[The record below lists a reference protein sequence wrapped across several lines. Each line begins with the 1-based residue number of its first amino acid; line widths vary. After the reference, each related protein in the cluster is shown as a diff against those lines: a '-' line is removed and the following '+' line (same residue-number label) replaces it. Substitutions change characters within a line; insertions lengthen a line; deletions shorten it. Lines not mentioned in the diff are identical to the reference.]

1 MLMETPQ
8 PRTPDESKSGRGSA
22 GLRSPNQSVTAP
34 SGALAA
40 LVRSVLV
47 MASLGVAA
55 VAEGADPPGF
65 RRLAPGVLTVI
76 PPDTTTDD
84 ALQRADLL
92 EITQGQA
99 TLAWVPQMAAANTT
113 FVERGLGR
121 EYPRDIWCL
130 EFAFKAPRMLDVD
143 VPAAEARMQRKRIW
157 YLLYR
162 VKNLG
167 GRRLLMADGD
177 GGEADPAKRR
187 PETFAAP
194 FRFFPHF
201 VLETLEPV
209 ANGEGLASYRAY
221 LDRLVPSAMKAIRLR
236 EDPSRRLLDS
246 VEMSATEM
254 QPGEERWGVA
264 IWEDVDPRIDFFSIY
279 VRGLTNAIRW
289 RQRPG
294 SEIKPQDAPGSHI
307 DETLES
313 LRLDFWRPGDDRDGG
328 DREMSVGYAGMFE
341 RMTLGGRL
349 LTTVGWPR
357 YAKAQPLAGLD
368 ALGLAWTDLL
378 EPDADGGGPSL
389 IPLETVLRTAGGL
402 AAPADPIRMLRE
414 LFGDLG
420 VASIEELAA
429 AAAGPV
435 EGSLDARRRAAL
447 EPIGLTPEAVA
458 REPLTSLATI
468 VRLLESKPDAAT
480 RRAAAAEIFGAA
492 GRRIDWLADAVA
504 RARSL
509 ATLRAIDANTAT
521 IAAGDALAAFEA
533 ARPAIDGLDEDDGK
547 RLVEMLD
554 DQDARRERIA
564 SLDAEAGAQAVAGLV
579 LQGLFGAR
587 GPQMYAA
594 AVTVHEGVDHAWV
607 FRYETGGAR

>member
-1 MLMETPQ
+1 
-8 PRTPDESKSGRGSA
+8 
-22 GLRSPNQSVTAP
+22 
-34 SGALAA
+34 
-40 LVRSVLV
+40 
-47 MASLGVAA
+47 
-55 VAEGADPPGF
+55 
-65 RRLAPGVLTVI
+65 
-76 PPDTTTDD
+76 
-84 ALQRADLL
+84 
-92 EITQGQA
+92 
-99 TLAWVPQMAAANTT
+99 
-113 FVERGLGR
+113 
-121 EYPRDIWCL
+121 
-130 EFAFKAPRMLDVD
+130 
-143 VPAAEARMQRKRIW
+143 
-157 YLLYR
+157 
-162 VKNLG
+162 
-167 GRRLLMADGD
+167 
-177 GGEADPAKRR
+177 
-187 PETFAAP
+187 
-194 FRFFPHF
+194 
-201 VLETLEPV
+201 
-209 ANGEGLASYRAY
+209 
-221 LDRLVPSAMKAIRLR
+221 
-236 EDPSRRLLDS
+236 
-246 VEMSATEM
+246 
-254 QPGEERWGVA
+254 
-264 IWEDVDPRIDFFSIY
+264 
-279 VRGLTNAIRW
+279 
-289 RQRPG
+289 
-294 SEIKPQDAPGSHI
+294 
-307 DETLES
+307 
-313 LRLDFWRPGDDRDGG
+313 
-328 DREMSVGYAGMFE
+328 MFE

-349 LTTVGWPR
+349 LATVGWPR
-357 YAKAQPLAGLD
+357 YAKARPLAGLD

-378 EPDADGGGPSL
+378 EPDAGGGGPSL

-402 AAPADPIRMLRE
+402 AAPADPILVLRE

-468 VRLLESKPDAAT
+468 IRLLESKPDAAT

-504 RARSL
+504 RARGL

>member
-1 MLMETPQ
+1 MLMATPR

-22 GLRSPNQSVTAP
+22 GLRLPTRSLTAP
-34 SGALAA
+34 HGALDA

-47 MASLGVAA
+47 IASLGAVA

-99 TLAWVPQMAAANTT
+99 ALAWVPQMAATNTT

-307 DETLES
+307 EEALES

-328 DREMSVGYAGMFE
+328 DREMSVGYAGMVE

-357 YAKAQPLAGLD
+357 YAKARPLAGLD

-378 EPDADGGGPSL
+378 EPDAGGGGPSL

-402 AAPADPIRMLRE
+402 AAPADPILVLRE

-480 RRAAAAEIFGAA
+480 RRVAAAEIFGAA
-492 GRRIDWLADAVA
+492 GRRIDWLAEAVA
-504 RARSL
+504 RARGL

-564 SLDAEAGAQAVAGLV
+564 TLDAEARAQAVAGLV

-594 AVTVHEGVDHAWV
+594 AVAVHEGVDHAWV
-607 FRYETGGAR
+607 FRYETAGGR